1 MQSTNQF
8 RFTPPTHSIIAFKQ
22 ALLEL
27 ENEGGSQARYSRYS
41 NNHKIVR
48 ESMLQLGFKELV
60 PLNEQSKII
69 NTFFYPKD
77 KNFIFEEFYK
87 RLSDKGKIIY
97 PGKMTKAMC
106 FRIGNI
112 GNLYPKD
119 MHDLVDSIKSVLNEM
134 KIKTPIESSG

>member
-8 RFTPPTHSIIAFKQ
+8 RFTPPTHSIIAFK
-22 ALLEL
+22 
-27 ENEGGSQARYSRYS
+27 
-41 NNHKIVR
+41 H
-48 ESMLQLGFKELV
+48 
-60 PLNEQSKII
+60 
-69 NTFFYPKD
+69 